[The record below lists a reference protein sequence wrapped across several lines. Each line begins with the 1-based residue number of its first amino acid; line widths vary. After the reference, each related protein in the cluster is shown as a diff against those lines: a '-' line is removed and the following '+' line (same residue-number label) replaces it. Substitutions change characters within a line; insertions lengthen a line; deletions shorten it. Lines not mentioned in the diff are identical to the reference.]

1 MNTKLLIVEDDAA
14 LRESMVVF
22 LGGTPGFEI
31 TGAFGDAEEALKANL
46 FAEADVL
53 MTDIGLPGMS
63 GIDLI
68 RTIRQTHHRLQC
80 LVLTVFEDDDHVFN
94 ALKAGATGY
103 ILKGGRPAKILD
115 ALEEIISGGSPMTGT
130 IARKVI
136 GTFKQQDSPQSDV
149 LTARENEILLLLA
162 EGFRY
167 KEIAEKINIKTD
179 TVRTHIRNIYQ
190 KLEVQSR
197 MEAINKVR
205 GGAS

>member
-22 LGGTPGFEI
+22 LGGTPGYEI
-31 TGAFGDAEEALKANL
+31 IGAYGDAEEALSANK

-53 MTDIGLPGMS
+53 MTDIGLPGIS
-63 GIDLI
+63 GIELI

-103 ILKGGRPAKILD
+103 ILKGGRPSKILD

-136 GTFKQQDSPQSDV
+136 GTFKQQESTQSDI
-149 LTARENEILLLLA
+149 LTTRENEILQLLA

-167 KEIAEKINIKTD
+167 KEIADKLDIKTD

-205 GGAS
+205 GSAP

>member
-1 MNTKLLIVEDDAA
+1 MNTKLLLVEDDHQT
-14 LRESMVVF
+14 RESLVA
-22 LGGTPGFEI
+22 LLKGTPGFDVI
-31 TGAFGDAEEALKANL
+31 GSYATAEESLGANL

-53 MTDIGLPGMS
+53 MTDIGLPGIS
-63 GIDLI
+63 GIELI
-68 RTIRQTHHRLQC
+68 STIRKTHHRIQC
-80 LVLTVFEDDDHVFN
+80 LVLTVFEDDDHVFS

-115 ALEEIISGGSPMTGT
+115 ALDEIITGGSPMTGT

-136 GTFKQQDSPQSDV
+136 STFKQQENTQSDA
-149 LTARENEILLLLA
+149 LTARENEILQLLA

-167 KEIAEKINIKTD
+167 KEIADKINIKTD

-205 GGAS
+205 GSAP

>member
-1 MNTKLLIVEDDAA
+1 MNTKLLVVEDDQQT
-14 LRESMVVF
+14 RESLVV
-22 LGGTPGFEI
+22 LLKGTPGFEVI
-31 TGAFGDAEEALKANL
+31 GSFGTAEEAIGANF
-46 FAEADVL
+46 FAEGDVL
-53 MTDIGLPGMS
+53 MTDIGLPGIS

-68 RTIRQTHHRLQC
+68 RVVRKTHHRIQC

-115 ALEEIISGGSPMTGT
+115 ALDEIISGGSPMTGT

-136 GTFKQQDSPQSDV
+136 GTFKHQENTQSEA
-149 LTARENEILLLLA
+149 LTSRENEILQLLA

-167 KEIAEKINIKTD
+167 KEIADKIHIKTD

-205 GGAS
+205 GGA

>member
-1 MNTKLLIVEDDAA
+1 MNTKILIAEDDEP

-31 TGAFGDAEEALKANL
+31 IGSYGSSEEALAANL

-63 GIDLI
+63 GIELI
-68 RTIRQTHHRLQC
+68 RTIRSTHQRIQC

-136 GTFKQQDSPQSDV
+136 GTFKHQENTQSDT
-149 LTARENEILLLLA
+149 LTVRENEILQLLA
-162 EGFRY
+162 DGFRY
-167 KEIAEKINIKTD
+167 KEIADKINIKTD

-205 GGAS
+205 GGA